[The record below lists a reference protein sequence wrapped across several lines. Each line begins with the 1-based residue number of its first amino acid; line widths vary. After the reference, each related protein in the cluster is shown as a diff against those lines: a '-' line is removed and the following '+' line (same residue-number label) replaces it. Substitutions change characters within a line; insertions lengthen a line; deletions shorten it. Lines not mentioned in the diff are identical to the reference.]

1 MAMVFLS
8 DRKISSKDSSSS
20 DNDILDIQTFGSMNN
35 KKNHHLNKI
44 KITKNIKS
52 LLVNKKQQKNSTINI
67 NKNNDGVPGPGTYN
81 ISKDFAKIS
90 INKNKNLSFLTNSP
104 RFLDTNNE
112 NDFFPGP
119 GSYNFTEKTNKLN
132 IKKIINNKIYS
143 KYLHLNNNGFGSL
156 NNINDISMKQRSGY
170 YENKDKT
177 LILMNDL
184 NINKLLFTEENK
196 CLKKPEKTFVKN
208 KNHTVDWNR
217 MIRRNLSQN
226 NDKTKNIEEELIDK
240 RKQLNTKEKKIQ
252 KKNIKNIFKNIYKN
266 EKSNAIYKQLKILP
280 CFRKKNL
287 VHKNNDENLECLL
300 LSEKRDNLRHEY
312 LLNNKENNEENNNNI
327 KKIKRKLL
335 PKIYKSS
342 FSNDYKCNHFSQK
355 QSPGPGTYFNNTYK
369 YDFLKRKNIKNKIK
383 KIIYRKKN
391 KNNNINQNNKSSS
404 SILGPGSYNLIRKQ
418 FDKKSFNSYGSFPN
432 EKRFY
437 EYPKDKSDIKE
448 GYNTP
453 GPGQYNLNFD
463 NKFGQKFEKKI
474 ITINLINAEK
484 EVKQNMYKKLKN
496 INEEADFNNYQT
508 YNRINI
514 IESKIKRNI
523 NPISSK
529 RNPFLSG
536 EARFFSGKDFKEN
549 RNLGPG
555 KYDIKLDFSHKNFGK
570 NVPFNS
576 NQIRELNYV
585 NYNDMAFN
593 NLSSNNLDLNNYFSW
608 NKKSFNVMF
617 I

>member
-1 MAMVFLS
+1 MVFLR
-8 DRKISSKDSSSS
+8 DRKISSKSSSNS
-20 DNDILDIQTFGSMNN
+20 ESDILDIQTFESMNN
-35 KKNHHLNKI
+35 KKYHHLNKI
-44 KITKNIKS
+44 KIINIRS
-52 LLVNKKQQKNSTINI
+52 FLINKKQQKNSTI

-104 RFLDTNNE
+104 RFLDTNNK
-112 NDFFPGP
+112 NDLFPGP
-119 GSYNFTEKTNKLN
+119 GSYNLSENNNKLN
-132 IKKIINNKIYS
+132 IKKIINNKIFS
-143 KYLHLNNNGFGSL
+143 KFLHLNNNRFVSL
-156 NNINDISMKQRSGY
+156 NNINDISIKQHNEY
-170 YENKDKT
+170 FENKDRK

-184 NINKLLFTEENK
+184 NINKIIFTEENK
-196 CLKKPEKTFVKN
+196 CLKKPEKIFIKK
-208 KNHTVDWNR
+208 KNHTVDWNK
-217 MIRRNLSQN
+217 MIGRNLSQN
-226 NDKTKNIEEELIDK
+226 SNKTKNIEEELIDK
-240 RKQLNTKEKKIQ
+240 RKQLNIKENNIRKKSG
-252 KKNIKNIFKNIYKN
+252 KNKFKNIYKN
-266 EKSNAIYKQLKILP
+266 EKNNAISKQLKILSYI
-280 CFRKKNL
+280 RKKNI
-287 VHKNNDENLECLL
+287 VHKSNEENLECFL
-300 LSEKRDNLRHEY
+300 LSEKRDNLSNEF
-312 LLNNKENNEENNNNI
+312 LINISENNKEDINDI
-327 KKIKRKLL
+327 KKIKRKFL
-335 PKIYKSS
+335 PKIYKNS
-342 FSNDYKCNHFSQK
+342 FSNDYKSNYFSQK
-355 QSPGPGTYFNNTYK
+355 QSPGPGQYFNNTYK
-369 YDFLKRKNIKNKIK
+369 YDFLKRKNIKNKIN
-383 KIIYRKKN
+383 KIIYRKKI
-391 KNNNINQNNKSSS
+391 KNNNIYQNNKSTSS
-404 SILGPGSYNLIRKQ
+404 LLGPGSYNLIRKQ

-432 EKRFY
+432 EKRFC

-474 ITINLINAEK
+474 ITINLVNAEK
-484 EVKQNMYKKLKN
+484 EVKQNMNKKLKN

-508 YNRINI
+508 YSRINI
-514 IESKIKRNI
+514 ISSKIKRNI

-555 KYDIKLDFSHKNFGK
+555 KYDIKMDFSHKNFGK

-576 NQIRELNYV
+576 SQIRELNYV

>member
-1 MAMVFLS
+1 MVFLR
-8 DRKISSKDSSSS
+8 DRKISSKSSSNS
-20 DNDILDIQTFGSMNN
+20 ESDILDIQTFESMNN
-35 KKNHHLNKI
+35 KKYHHLNKI
-44 KITKNIKS
+44 KIINIRS
-52 LLVNKKQQKNSTINI
+52 FLINKKQQKNSTI

-104 RFLDTNNE
+104 RFLDTNNK
-112 NDFFPGP
+112 NDLFPGP
-119 GSYNFTEKTNKLN
+119 GSYNLSENNNKLN
-132 IKKIINNKIYS
+132 IKKIINNKIFS
-143 KYLHLNNNGFGSL
+143 KFLHLNNNRFVSL
-156 NNINDISMKQRSGY
+156 NNINDISIKQHNEY
-170 YENKDKT
+170 FENKDRK

-184 NINKLLFTEENK
+184 NINKIIFTEENK
-196 CLKKPEKTFVKN
+196 CLKKPEKIFIKK
-208 KNHTVDWNR
+208 KNHTVDWNK
-217 MIRRNLSQN
+217 MIGRNLSQN
-226 NDKTKNIEEELIDK
+226 SNKTKNIEEELIDK
-240 RKQLNTKEKKIQ
+240 RKQLNIRENNIRKKSG
-252 KKNIKNIFKNIYKN
+252 KNKFKNIYKN
-266 EKSNAIYKQLKILP
+266 EKNNAISKQLKILSYI
-280 CFRKKNL
+280 RKKNI
-287 VHKNNDENLECLL
+287 VHKSNEENLECFL
-300 LSEKRDNLRHEY
+300 LSEKRDNLSNEF
-312 LLNNKENNEENNNNI
+312 LINISENNKEDINDI
-327 KKIKRKLL
+327 KKIKRKFL
-335 PKIYKSS
+335 PKIYKNS
-342 FSNDYKCNHFSQK
+342 FSNDYKSNYFSQK
-355 QSPGPGTYFNNTYK
+355 QSPGPGQYFNNTYK
-369 YDFLKRKNIKNKIK
+369 YDFLKRKNIKNKIN
-383 KIIYRKKN
+383 KIIYRKKI
-391 KNNNINQNNKSSS
+391 KNNNIYQNNKSTSS
-404 SILGPGSYNLIRKQ
+404 LLGPGSYNLIRKQ

-432 EKRFY
+432 EKRFC

-474 ITINLINAEK
+474 ITINLVNAEK
-484 EVKQNMYKKLKN
+484 EVKQNMNKKLKN

-508 YNRINI
+508 YSRINI
-514 IESKIKRNI
+514 ISSKIKRNI

-555 KYDIKLDFSHKNFGK
+555 KYDIKMDFSHKNFGK

-576 NQIRELNYV
+576 SQIRELNYV